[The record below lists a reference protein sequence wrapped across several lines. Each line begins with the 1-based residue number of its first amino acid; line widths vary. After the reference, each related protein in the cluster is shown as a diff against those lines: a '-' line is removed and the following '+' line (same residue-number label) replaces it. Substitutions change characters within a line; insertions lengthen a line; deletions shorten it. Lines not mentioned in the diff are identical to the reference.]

1 MSVEFEFSSTGTAHI
16 VTAFDP
22 DAGTVET
29 KCNQTLDSPMG
40 PMEAEST
47 RTWPTFS
54 ERCRNCA
61 WDDLLLRGSP

>member
-1 MSVEFEFSSTGTAHI
+1 MTVEFEYSSTGTAHI
-16 VTAFDP
+16 VTNHDP
-22 DAGTVET
+22 TTETVET
-29 KCNQTLDSPMG
+29 KCQQTLDSPMG

-61 WDDLLLRGSP
+61 WDERLLRT